1 MSTLLSLTNIILCK
15 KKNGMALTVEHATF
29 SGFLLAADC

>member
-1 MSTLLSLTNIILCK
+1 MSTLLSLTNIMLCK
-15 KKNGMALTVEHATF
+15 KKGMALTVEHATF